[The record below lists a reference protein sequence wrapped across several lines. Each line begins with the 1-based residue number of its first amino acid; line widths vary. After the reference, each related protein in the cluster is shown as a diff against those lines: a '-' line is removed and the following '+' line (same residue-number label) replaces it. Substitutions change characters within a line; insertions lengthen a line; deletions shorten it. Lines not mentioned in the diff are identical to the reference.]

1 MKPLTYGNI
10 STLGYI
16 GLFILFMLPY
26 VGAPALFICAFMTPA
41 GPVRSFARA
50 VFCLSIIAVVVI
62 AVAVVVLAVLYSGG
76 SLDYEFPLLNN
87 DGLEAFRGI
96 LNIA

>member
-26 VGAPALFICAFMTPA
+26 VGAPALVICAFMIPA

-50 VFCLSIIAVVVI
+50 IFWLTFIAVVVI
-62 AVAVVVLAVLYSGG
+62 AAAVVILYSGG

-96 LNIA
+96 LNFA